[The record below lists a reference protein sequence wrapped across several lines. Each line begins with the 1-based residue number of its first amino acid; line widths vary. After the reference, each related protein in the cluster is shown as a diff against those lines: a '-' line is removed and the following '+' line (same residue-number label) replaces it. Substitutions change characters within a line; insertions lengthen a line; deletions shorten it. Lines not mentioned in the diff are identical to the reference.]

1 MPSDDPDLP
10 GSARIGVRFVL
21 SPSRL
26 GRTVWSAITSYAGM
40 LLALFG
46 FVLALGN
53 WAGLFAMLVLA
64 AAAFAYR
71 ITVEEAALLSTL
83 GEPYARYM
91 RRL

>member
-1 MPSDDPDLP
+1 MGFLRRLRPDHL
-10 GSARIGVRFVL
+10 
-21 SPSRL
+21 
-26 GRTVWSAITSYAGM
+26 AGQI
-40 LLALFG
+40 
-46 FVLALGN
+46 
-53 WAGLFAMLVLA
+53 AMLVLA